1 MVAND
6 DGDACVFLF
15 VVLFVEAAVAILSL
29 SILNFCEY
37 FKLFDVKA
45 RTNFSVS
52 TFCFRACVD
61 LRLDFII
68 VESGGDN
75 DDNDDDEFNCV

>member
-6 DGDACVFLF
+6 DGDACKFLF
-15 VVLFVEAAVAILSL
+15 VVLFVVAAAVAILSL

-68 VESGGDN
+68 VES
-75 DDNDDDEFNCV
+75 

>member
-1 MVAND
+1 MVTND
-6 DGDACVFLF
+6 DGDDGC
-15 VVLFVEAAVAILSL
+15 VLFVDLIVAVVVVVFVFVSVLSL

-68 VESGGDN
+68 VES
-75 DDNDDDEFNCV
+75 